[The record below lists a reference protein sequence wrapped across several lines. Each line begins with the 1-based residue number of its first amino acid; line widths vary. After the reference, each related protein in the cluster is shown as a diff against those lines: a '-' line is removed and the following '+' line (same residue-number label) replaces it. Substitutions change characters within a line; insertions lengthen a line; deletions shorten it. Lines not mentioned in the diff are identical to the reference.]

1 MSGQGNEIAD
11 DQNENSRNESPKWT
25 RSQIFTLVSAASLNF
40 SSMIC
45 YSILGPFFPKEAG
58 RKGAND
64 TVVGMI
70 FGCFALF
77 NLIFSLLLGKY
88 IVQIGAK
95 FMFVSG
101 MFISGCCTILFGL
114 LDKAPDG
121 LVFIVLCF
129 VVRSMDAI
137 GFSGCVTASFSILA
151 ATFPNNI
158 ATIMGL
164 LEIFAGLGL
173 VMGPP
178 IGGFLYQMFGYEVPF
193 IAVGCIALS
202 MVPLNMGI
210 LPNYGGIASSVSF
223 WKLLAIPKVTLV
235 CLIVFSVS
243 SCIGFLDPTI
253 PLFLTQKF
261 NLHSGYIGLVFLGFA
276 VSYALSS
283 PLLGYLSDNLPRIR
297 KWLLLVGSWLIAVS
311 FSFLGPAPIFHI
323 KCQLWMFV
331 LMLVFSGFSLSLS
344 GIPVFPEIITC
355 VYENGFEEGLGTLGL
370 VSGIFGA
377 WWCLGSFVGPTLGG
391 YLYEKL
397 GFEWAAVIQ
406 GSFPLF
412 FVGLWDSRRR
422 RASTTDTKLN
432 LDILTGL
439 NGLQLSFRQPLDI
452 LVFQIVFTNSV
463 FTQLSYI
470 NSAICL

>member
-1 MSGQGNEIAD
+1 MSHWEPMRGSYFGELKNLACKIGRVERID
-11 DQNENSRNESPKWT
+11 RIDRFHFYGIRSKECVSLG
-25 RSQIFTLVSAASLNF
+25 RSQRCVPTKGQCPV
-40 SSMIC
+40 
-45 YSILGPFFPKEAG
+45 KEMKAG

-253 PLFLTQKF
+253 PLFLTQK
-261 NLHSGYIGLVFLGFA
+261 
-276 VSYALSS
+276 
-283 PLLGYLSDNLPRIR
+283 RIR

-323 KCQLWMFV
+323 KC
-331 LMLVFSGFSLSLS
+331 
-344 GIPVFPEIITC
+344 
-355 VYENGFEEGLGTLGL
+355 ENGFEEGLGTLGL